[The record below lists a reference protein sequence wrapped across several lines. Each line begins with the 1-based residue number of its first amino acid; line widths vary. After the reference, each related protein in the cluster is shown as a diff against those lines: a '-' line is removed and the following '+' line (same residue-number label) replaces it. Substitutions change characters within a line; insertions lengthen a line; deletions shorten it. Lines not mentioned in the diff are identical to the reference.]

1 MSSESKETKNFPQNK
16 FNEPAYL
23 FAEDDLSSWKRSK
36 SDASFFPGVEN
47 HEAEETSGPTG
58 NVSEHAMVYW
68 NLPEAVEASDSD
80 APLFVMSHTGDDDS
94 KLQTTIPE
102 QTYEMQRLVA
112 KSEKIAMKADTSEVH
127 VHRVHFKDGH
137 ARQLSSSSPQKDEFC
152 RRQSSPASPY
162 DSSIRTAETHVAIRT
177 DHRTSRLQANETFD
191 IEKSYS
197 ATLSEKATHYA
208 HYGGSALEST
218 RQMISGSMNSEFLR
232 KVNEINVNAMHRLR
246 PSDSTATAPPLFR
259 TKSAEDEEK
268 REEKYSSSEL
278 GSFEELQKNM
288 SLQFEKLRLFSQ
300 LDRSTGMNEN
310 EGIKSLMDGECACT
324 FALSCPPITD
334 IPLGIL
340 PGSRGVSPLQI
351 HMAVTMVQIGKWVRH
366 TSALGPT
373 TELFARARPRVL
385 HLEPGDIHPS
395 VLILTSV
402 STLFH

>member
-1 MSSESKETKNFPQNK
+1 MSSESKETKNLPQNK
-16 FNEPAYL
+16 FNEPAHL
-23 FAEDDLSSWKRSK
+23 IAEDDLSSWKRSK

-47 HEAEETSGPTG
+47 HEAEKTSGPTG

-94 KLQTTIPE
+94 KLQTTISE
-102 QTYEMQRLVA
+102 QTYEMPRIIA
-112 KSEKIAMKADTSEVH
+112 KSEKIALKADTSEVH

-177 DHRTSRLQANETFD
+177 DHRTSRLQADETLD

-197 ATLSEKATHYA
+197 AILSEKATHYA
-208 HYGGSALEST
+208 QYGGSALEST

-246 PSDSTATAPPLFR
+246 PSDSTATASPLFR
-259 TKSAEDEEK
+259 TKTTEEEEEK
-268 REEKYSSSEL
+268 GNDKYSSFEF

-300 LDRSTGMNEN
+300 LDRSTGMKEN
-310 EGIKSLMDGECACT
+310 EGIKSLMDGECEVC
-324 FALSCPPITD
+324 
-334 IPLGIL
+334 GRIL
-340 PGSRGVSPLQI
+340 DVSSL
-351 HMAVTMVQIGKWVRH
+351 AV
-366 TSALGPT
+366 
-373 TELFARARPRVL
+373 VL
-385 HLEPGDIHPS
+385 
-395 VLILTSV
+395 
-402 STLFH
+402 